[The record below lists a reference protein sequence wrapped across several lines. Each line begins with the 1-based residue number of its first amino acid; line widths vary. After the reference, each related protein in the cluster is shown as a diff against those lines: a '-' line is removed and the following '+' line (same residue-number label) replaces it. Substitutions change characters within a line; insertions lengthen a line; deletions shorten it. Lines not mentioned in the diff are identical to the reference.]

1 MEGMT
6 EYPKRNG
13 WLESYDQIKNDTIK
27 GRLRRSGLRA
37 MHALMRGAGALQS
50 SRPRVQFIF
59 AHHVLRG
66 EVEGFRRIIE
76 RIAEQ
81 YHVVSYS
88 EAVRRVREGPIDEP
102 LICLSFDD
110 GLKDHLRIGRI
121 LAEYGISACFFV
133 CPGIVGAE
141 DPETLVA
148 FADRLGLPVSPV
160 LSWEDID
167 ELQSLGHE
175 IGGHTFTHQNL
186 GEISPQRVREEIHQ
200 TFNVLEARSESPV
213 HFAWP
218 YGKFSDIDASAVQ
231 EIFRAGFSSCASAV
245 RGCHVHPHGG
255 DSESLCIRRDVFV
268 AGKPLRNVE
277 VFLALNT
284 LLTSRQKNEWPPELN
299 AKQRRRSV

>member
-1 MEGMT
+1 MEYT
-6 EYPKRNG
+6 KRDG
-13 WLESYDQIKNDTIK
+13 WLESYDQIKNTTIK
-27 GRLRRSGLRA
+27 GCLRGGLLSA
-37 MHALMRGAGALQS
+37 IHTLMRGTGALQS
-50 SRPRVQFIF
+50 SQPRVQFIF

-76 RIAEQ
+76 RIAEE

-141 DPETLVA
+141 DRKTLRA

-175 IGGHTFTHQNL
+175 IGGHTFTHRNL
-186 GEISPQRVREEIHQ
+186 GEISHQRVRDEVHQ
-200 TFNVLEARSESPV
+200 TFDVLEARSESPI

-218 YGKFSDIDASAVQ
+218 YGKFSDVDASAVR
-231 EIFRAGFSSCASAV
+231 EIFRAGFSSCASGV
-245 RGCHVHPHGG
+245 RGCHVRPHRG

-277 VFLALNT
+277 VLLAMNT
-284 LLTSRQKNEWPPELN
+284 LLASGQDNEWPPELN
-299 AKQRRRSV
+299 ANKR

>member
-1 MEGMT
+1 MMEYT
-6 EYPKRNG
+6 KRDG
-13 WLESYDQIKNDTIK
+13 WLESYDQIKNNTIK
-27 GRLRRSGLRA
+27 ERLRGGLLSA
-37 MHALMRGAGALQS
+37 MHTLMKGTGVLQS
-50 SRPRVQFIF
+50 NRPRVQFIF

-66 EVEGFRRIIE
+66 EVDGFRCIVE
-76 RIAEQ
+76 RIAEE
-81 YHVVSYS
+81 YNVVSYS
-88 EAVRRVREGPIDEP
+88 EAVRRVHEGPIDEP
-102 LICLSFDD
+102 LICFSFDD

-133 CPGIVGAE
+133 CPGIVGTQ
-141 DPETLVA
+141 DPETLRA

-175 IGGHTFTHQNL
+175 IGGHTFTHRNL
-186 GEISPQRVREEIHQ
+186 GEISHQRVRDEVHK
-200 TFNVLEARSESPV
+200 TFDVLEARSESSI

-299 AKQRRRSV
+299 ANKRRRTA